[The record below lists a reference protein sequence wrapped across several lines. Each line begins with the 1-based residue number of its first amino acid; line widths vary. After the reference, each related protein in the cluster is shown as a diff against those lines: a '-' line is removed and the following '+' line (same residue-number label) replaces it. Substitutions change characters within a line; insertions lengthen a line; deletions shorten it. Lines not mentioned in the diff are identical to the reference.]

1 MLWLSV
7 KSHGHEHLFSLL
19 NLLRWNL
26 KHGLGHW
33 CLHRYRGRGRGRG
46 RYRGLHRG
54 LHRDWRLRC
63 GLLDRCT
70 HLLLKS
76 LENRELASKLHS
88 LLVHLVNERLR
99 LDNVCI
105 NHLFTLDEIVKH
117 ALTYLLP
124 TTHLVFAIVQP
135 SFIVSS
141 IVDEGDVHSRSS
153 VRSLLNRKQSV

>member
-19 NLLRWNL
+19 NLLRRNL

-33 CLHRYRGRGRGRG
+33 CLHRCRDRD
-46 RYRGLHRG
+46 RGLHRG
-54 LHRDWRLRC
+54 RCRDRGLCC